1 MLINTTMNKTELIA
15 KVAETAGL
23 SKADAK
29 KAVEATLGTI
39 ATAIKSED
47 KVALIGFGTFSVATR
62 AAHQGVNPATG
73 ASITIPEKKVVK
85 FKAGA
90 DMAL

>member
-1 MLINTTMNKTELIA
+1 MNKTELIA
-15 KVAETAGL
+15 QVAETAGL

-29 KAVEATLGTI
+29 KAVEATL
-39 ATAIKSED
+39 AAITDALKKED

-73 ASITIPEKKVVK
+73 AAITIAEKKVVK

-90 DMAL
+90 DLTL

>member
-1 MLINTTMNKTELIA
+1 MNKTELIA

-23 SKADAK
+23 SKVDAK
-29 KAVEATLGTI
+29 KAVEATLGAI
-39 ATAIKSED
+39 AAAVKSEEN
-47 KVALIGFGTFSVATR
+47 VALLGFGTFSVNTR

-73 ASITIPEKKVVK
+73 ATITIPEKKVVK

-90 DMAL
+90 DLAI